1 MTFLEHI
8 ITPSSRRGKKP
19 PESTASSLA
28 VSFVGSGRNI
38 PICLVA
44 VGLHGNLKV
53 HHIQIFGGSVMQKIQ
68 ASKISSTN
76 FEEWDKSRPISFL
89 ASPQEHRRGVIAWVQ
104 VNGGKSCWRYCAID
118 GMIHTTIWHLN
129 FTFPEEQSAA
139 MLLYS
144 CVLTPSKPSV
154 ATAGVWELRMDII
167 SITGR
172 SIRDKSLCW
181 SGKGNILLGMTLIRS
196 TASSSSLLL
205 ENRIS
210 PSTLTN
216 SGTSSRS

>member
-89 ASPQEHRRGVIAWVQ
+89 ASPQEHRRGVSAWVQ
-104 VNGGKSCWRYCAID
+104 VNGGKNCWRYCAID
-118 GMIHTTIWHLN
+118 GMIHTTIWRLN
-129 FTFPEEQSAA
+129 FTFPEERFAA
-139 MLLYS
+139 MLPYS
-144 CVLTPSKPSV
+144 CVLTQSNPCRPSRCV
-154 ATAGVWELRMDII
+154 R
-167 SITGR
+167 R
-172 SIRDKSLCW
+172 SQFQQRWFFHSHSKLQWAVFGLFPWKSPV
-181 SGKGNILLGMTLIRS
+181 G
-196 TASSSSLLL
+196 
-205 ENRIS
+205 
-210 PSTLTN
+210 
-216 SGTSSRS
+216 